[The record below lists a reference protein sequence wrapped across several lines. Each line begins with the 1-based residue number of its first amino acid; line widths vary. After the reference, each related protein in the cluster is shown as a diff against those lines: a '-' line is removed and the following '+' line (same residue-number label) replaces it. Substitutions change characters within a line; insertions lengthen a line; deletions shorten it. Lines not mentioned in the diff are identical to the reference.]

1 MPTKKAAPKKAVK
14 KDPATLP
21 KKLKSDL
28 VFQKATKASFDGDKV
43 KRSSLDECCEKM
55 PDNYDRD
62 AELMTRAAQE
72 IKGLRDHNRHMTTR
86 LDMFD
91 KMYSLFTNNNNRYGS
106 DGCSSIDIASSLE
119 YRAAERKEE
128 LKSKPQS

>member
-1 MPTKKAAPKKAVK
+1 MTKTTAPKKQVK
-14 KDPATLP
+14 KDTMTLS
-21 KKLKSDL
+21 KKLQESKSNQVSNTD
-28 VFQKATKASFDGDKV
+28 
-43 KRSSLDECCEKM
+43 CCEKT

-62 AELMTRAAQE
+62 AELMSRAAQE

-91 KMYSLFTNNNNRYGS
+91 KVYNLFTNNNGRYGGDTCCGS
-106 DGCSSIDIASSLE
+106 DIVSNLE

-128 LKSKPQS
+128 LKSTKPQS